1 AEGYVFPA
9 PKDKSSRKMMSENCI
24 NKALWALGY
33 KGKHCGH
40 GFRSSASTLLNETK
54 KYDKDVI
61 EFQLAHLETNETRR
75 AYNRAQ
81 YWDQR
86 VQMMH
91 DWADMI
97 AELREGTSSLSPGRV
112 AATVQP

>member
-1 AEGYVFPA
+1 
-9 PKDKSSRKMMSENCI
+9 
-24 NKALWALGY
+24 
-33 KGKHCGH
+33 
-40 GFRSSASTLLNETK
+40 
-54 KYDKDVI
+54 VI
-61 EFQLAHLETNETRR
+61 EFQLAHLDPNETRR

-86 VQMMH
+86 VQMMQ

>member
-1 AEGYVFPA
+1 MFPA
-9 PKDKSSRKMMSENCI
+9 PNDKTFSKMMSENCI
-24 NKALWALGY
+24 NKALWSLGY

-40 GFRSSASTLLNETK
+40 GFRSSFSTILNETK
-54 KYDKDVI
+54 NYDKDVI
-61 EFQLAHLETNETRR
+61 EFQLAHLDANETRR

-91 DWADMI
+91 EWADLI
-97 AELREGTSSLSPGRV
+97 AEMREKT
-112 AATVQP
+112 